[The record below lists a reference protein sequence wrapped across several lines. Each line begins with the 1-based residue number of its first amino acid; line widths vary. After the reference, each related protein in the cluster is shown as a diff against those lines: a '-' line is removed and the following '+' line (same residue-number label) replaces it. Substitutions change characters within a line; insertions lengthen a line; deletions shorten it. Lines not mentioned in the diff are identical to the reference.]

1 MKKKYKQ
8 IIEIEKCEQAVMLAR
23 VSSRKQERGAS
34 LEAQEKSIKEYCN
47 KNNLIIIE
55 PYPKAFVFT
64 ESSTRGGRK
73 KFNEMIEF
81 IEKQKHKTAIVVH
94 TLDRL
99 QRGFGE
105 YEKIKEL
112 LKADKIEVHFIME
125 TLVLDKFSSD
135 DDFTRYDFGILSAK
149 LYLTSMNK
157 NVKRSQKYN
166 REAGLWQGLAPI
178 GYLNA
183 KDERR
188 RATLILDPERAPI
201 IKQIFE
207 EYASGVHSLKSVWL
221 SAKEKGLMS
230 KEPNYNPR
238 SKNFGK
244 ICPISRNK
252 IHDILTNTFYYGAMY
267 VADEEID
274 EKTKKPVKTFYK
286 LINHV
291 YEPLISKE
299 LFDKVQKVLKTRKKE
314 RFCKEQKYAG
324 IPFVFRGLITCKCGC
339 AITPEHHKKGNKE
352 YVYLR
357 CSHQKGSCNQKL
369 VNENTIL
376 EQLDRE
382 IFHQIRI
389 SPTIYDLLKTSITQS
404 LEDEK
409 KINAS
414 IRKKIAE
421 EISLI
426 DTRLER
432 LWECYLDQD
441 IDKAKY
447 ELEKQKY
454 LEQKKDL
461 NARAEKYSDI
471 SNGLKENVGKA
482 IDFAANLSNLM
493 NKSSSDEKNM
503 LLRRLLTNC
512 ILDNGV
518 LKYEIKAPFD
528 KLLSCTNYKKWKDI
542 AIENLEEFENIK
554 IKTQFNIF

>member
-1 MKKKYKQ
+1 MKRKYKQ
-8 IIEIEKCEQAVMLAR
+8 VIEIEKCEQAVMLAR
-23 VSSRKQERGAS
+23 VSSRKQECGAS

-105 YEKIKEL
+105 CEKIKEL

-244 ICPISRNK
+244 IGPISRNK

-314 RFCKEQKYAG
+314 KFCKEQKYAG

-352 YVYLR
+352 YIYLR
-357 CSHQKGSCNQKL
+357 CSHQKGACNQKL

-389 SPTIYDLLKTSITQS
+389 SPTMYDLVKTSITQS

-414 IRKKIAE
+414 VRKKIAE
-421 EISLI
+421 ETSLI

-432 LWECYLDQD
+432 LWECYLDRD

-454 LEQKKDL
+454 LEQKKEL
-461 NARAEKYSDI
+461 NARAEKYTDI

-493 NKSSSDEKNM
+493 NKASPDEKNM

-512 ILDNGV
+512 VLDDGV

-528 KLLSCTNYKKWKDI
+528 KLLTCANYKKWKDI
-542 AIENLEEFENIK
+542 AIDNLEEFENCI
-554 IKTQFNIF
+554 

>member
-8 IIEIEKCEQAVMLAR
+8 VIEIEECKQAVMLAR

-34 LEAQEKSIKEYCN
+34 LEAQVESIQSYC
-47 KNNLIIIE
+47 KRNNLIIIE
-55 PYPKAFVFT
+55 PTPKAFVFT

-81 IEKQKHKTAIVVH
+81 IEKQKNKTAIVVH

-99 QRGFGE
+99 QRGFE
-105 YEKIKEL
+105 ECEKIKEL
-112 LKADKIEVHFIME
+112 LKADKIEVHFIVE
-125 TLVLDKFSSD
+125 SLILDKFSTD
-135 DDFTRYDFGILSAK
+135 DEFTRYDFGILSAK

-157 NVKRSQKYN
+157 NVKRSQKHN

-188 RATLILDPERAPI
+188 KPTLILDPERAPI

-221 SAKEKGLMS
+221 SATEKGLIS

-238 SKNFGK
+238 SKNYGK
-244 ICPISRNK
+244 YCPVSRNK
-252 IHDILTNTFYYGAMY
+252 IHDILTNPFYYGAMY

-274 EKTKKPVKTFYK
+274 ERTKKPVKTFYK

-357 CSHQKGSCNQKL
+357 CSHQKGTCNQKL

-376 EQLDRE
+376 EQLEKE

-389 SPTIYDLLKTSITQS
+389 SPTMHDLLKTSIIQT

-409 KINAS
+409 KVNAS
-414 IRKKIAE
+414 VRKKVAE
-421 EISLI
+421 QINII
-426 DTRLER
+426 DNRLER
-432 LWECYLDQD
+432 LWECYLDRD
-441 IDKAKY
+441 IDKARY

-471 SNGLKENVGKA
+471 SNGLKENVEKA
-482 IDFAANLSNLM
+482 IDFVANLSNLM
-493 NKSSSDEKNM
+493 KAASPDEKNM
-503 LLRRLLTNC
+503 LLKRLLTNC
-512 ILDNGV
+512 VLDGET

-528 KLLSCTNYKKWKDI
+528 KLLSCSNYKKWKDI
-542 AIENLEEFENIK
+542 AMENLEEFEK
-554 IKTQFNIF
+554 IS

>member
-1 MKKKYKQ
+1 M
-8 IIEIEKCEQAVMLAR
+8 
-23 VSSRKQERGAS
+23 
-34 LEAQEKSIKEYCN
+34 
-47 KNNLIIIE
+47 
-55 PYPKAFVFT
+55 FT

-73 KFNEMIEF
+73 KFNEMIDF

-105 YEKIKEL
+105 CEKIKEL
-112 LKADKIEVHFIME
+112 LKADKIEVHFIVE
-125 TLVLDKFSSD
+125 SLILDKFSSD

-238 SKNFGK
+238 SKNYGK

-291 YEPLISKE
+291 YEPIISKE

-357 CSHQKGSCNQKL
+357 CSHQKGTCNQKL

-376 EQLDRE
+376 EQLERE

-389 SPTIYDLLKTSITQS
+389 SPTMHDLLKTSITQS

-414 IRKKIAE
+414 IRKKIVE

-432 LWECYLDQD
+432 LWECYLDRD
-441 IDKAKY
+441 IDKARY

-461 NARAEKYSDI
+461 NARVEKYSDI
-471 SNGLKENVGKA
+471 SNGLKENIGKA

-493 NKSSSDEKNM
+493 KAASPDEKNM
-503 LLRRLLTNC
+503 LLKRLLTNC
-512 ILDNGV
+512 ILDGEF

-528 KLLSCTNYKKWKDI
+528 KLLSCSNYKKWKDI
-542 AIENLEEFENIK
+542 AIENLEEFENCI
-554 IKTQFNIF
+554 

>member
-8 IIEIEKCEQAVMLAR
+8 VIEIEECKQAVMLAR

-34 LEAQEKSIKEYCN
+34 LEAQVEAIQSYC
-47 KNNLIIIE
+47 KRNNLIIIE
-55 PYPKAFVFT
+55 PTPKAFVFT

-81 IEKQKHKTAIVVH
+81 IEKQKNKTAIVVH

-99 QRGFGE
+99 QRGFE
-105 YEKIKEL
+105 ECEKIKEL
-112 LKADKIEVHFIME
+112 LKADKIEVHFIVE
-125 TLVLDKFSSD
+125 SLILDKFSTD
-135 DDFTRYDFGILSAK
+135 DEFTRYDFGILSAK

-157 NVKRSQKYN
+157 NVKRSQKHN

-221 SAKEKGLMS
+221 SATEKGLMS

-238 SKNFGK
+238 SKNYGK
-244 ICPISRNK
+244 YCPVSRNK
-252 IHDILTNTFYYGAMY
+252 IHDILTNPFYYGAMY

-274 EKTKKPVKTFYK
+274 ERTKKPVKTFYK

-357 CSHQKGSCNQKL
+357 CSHQKGSCSQKL
-369 VNENTIL
+369 INENTIL
-376 EQLDRE
+376 EQLERE

-389 SPTIYDLLKTSITQS
+389 SPTMYDLIKTSITQS

-414 IRKKIAE
+414 VRKKVAE

-432 LWECYLDQD
+432 LWECYLDRD

-461 NARAEKYSDI
+461 NARAEKYTDI
-471 SNGLKENVGKA
+471 SNSLKENVGKA

-493 NKSSSDEKNM
+493 KAASPDEKNM
-503 LLRRLLTNC
+503 LLKRLLTNC
-512 ILDNGV
+512 ILEGEV

-528 KLLSCTNYKKWKDI
+528 KLLSCINYKKWKDI
-542 AIENLEEFENIK
+542 AIENLEEFE
-554 IKTQFNIF
+554 KTTM

>member
-8 IIEIEKCEQAVMLAR
+8 VIEIEECKQAVMLAR

-34 LEAQEKSIKEYCN
+34 LEAQVESIQSYC
-47 KNNLIIIE
+47 KRNNLIIIE
-55 PYPKAFVFT
+55 PTPKAFVFT

-81 IEKQKHKTAIVVH
+81 IEKQKNKTAIVVH

-99 QRGFGE
+99 QRGFE
-105 YEKIKEL
+105 ECEKIKEL
-112 LKADKIEVHFIME
+112 LKADKIEVHFIVE
-125 TLVLDKFSSD
+125 SLILDKFSTD
-135 DDFTRYDFGILSAK
+135 DEFTRYDFGILSAK

-157 NVKRSQKYN
+157 NVKRSQKHN

-188 RATLILDPERAPI
+188 KTTLILDPERAPI

-221 SAKEKGLMS
+221 SATEKGLIS

-238 SKNFGK
+238 SKNYGK
-244 ICPISRNK
+244 YCPVSRNK
-252 IHDILTNTFYYGAMY
+252 IHDILTNPFYYGAMY

-274 EKTKKPVKTFYK
+274 ERTKKPVKTFYK

-357 CSHQKGSCNQKL
+357 CSHQKGTCNQKL

-376 EQLDRE
+376 EQLEKE

-389 SPTIYDLLKTSITQS
+389 SPTMHDLLKTSIIQT

-409 KINAS
+409 KVNAS
-414 IRKKIAE
+414 VRKKVAE
-421 EISLI
+421 QINII
-426 DTRLER
+426 DSRLER
-432 LWECYLDQD
+432 LWECYLDRD
-441 IDKAKY
+441 IDKARY

-461 NARAEKYSDI
+461 NARAEKYSNI
-471 SNGLKENVGKA
+471 SNDLKENVEKA
-482 IDFAANLSNLM
+482 IDFVANLSNLM
-493 NKSSSDEKNM
+493 KAASPDEKNM
-503 LLRRLLTNC
+503 LLKRLLTNC
-512 ILDNGV
+512 VLDGET

-542 AIENLEEFENIK
+542 AIENLEEFERETI
-554 IKTQFNIF
+554 

>member
-8 IIEIEKCEQAVMLAR
+8 VIEIEECKQAVMLAR

-34 LEAQEKSIKEYCN
+34 LEAQVESIQSYCN
-47 KNNLIIIE
+47 KNGLIIIE
-55 PYPKAFVFT
+55 PTPKAFVFT

-73 KFNEMIEF
+73 KFNEMIQF

-105 YEKIKEL
+105 CEKIKEL
-112 LKADKIEVHFIME
+112 LKADKIEVHFIQE
-125 TLVLDKFSSD
+125 ALVLDKFSSD

-166 REAGLWQGLAPI
+166 REAGLWQCLAPI
-178 GYLNA
+178 GYLNV

-188 RATLILDPERAPI
+188 KSTLILDPERAPI

-221 SAKEKGLMS
+221 SATEKGLKS
-230 KEPNYNPR
+230 KEPNYNPK
-238 SKNFGK
+238 SKNYGK
-244 ICPISRNK
+244 ICPISKNK
-252 IHDILTNTFYYGAMY
+252 IHDILTNPFYYGAMY

-274 EKTKKPVKTFYK
+274 ERTKKPVKTFYK
-286 LINHV
+286 LVNHV

-314 RFCKEQKYAG
+314 KFCKEQKYAG
-324 IPFVFRGLITCKCGC
+324 IPFTFRGLITCKCGC
-339 AITPEHHKKGNKE
+339 AITPEHHKKGGKE

-357 CSHQKGSCNQKL
+357 CSHQKGSCEQKL
-369 VNENTIL
+369 VNENVIL
-376 EQLDRE
+376 EQLNRE
-382 IFHQIRI
+382 IFHTIRI
-389 SPTIYDLLKTSITQS
+389 SPTMKDILKQSITAS

-409 KINAS
+409 KVNAS
-414 IRKKIAE
+414 VRKKIAE
-421 EISLI
+421 EINLI
-426 DTRLER
+426 DNRLER
-432 LWECYLDQD
+432 LWECYLDRD
-441 IDKAKY
+441 IDKTRY

-461 NARAEKYSDI
+461 NTKAEKYTDI
-471 SNGLKENVGKA
+471 SKELKENVSKA
-482 IDFAANLSNLM
+482 IDFASDLANLMKIASP
-493 NKSSSDEKNM
+493 DEKNM
-503 LLRRLLTNC
+503 LLKKLLTNC
-512 ILDNGV
+512 VLDDEV

-528 KLLSCTNYKKWKDI
+528 KLLSCSNYKKWKDI
-542 AIENLEEFENIK
+542 AMENLEEFEK
-554 IKTQFNIF
+554 VTL

>member
-8 IIEIEKCEQAVMLAR
+8 VIEIEKCEQAVMLAR

-47 KNNLIIIE
+47 RNNLIIIE

-73 KFNEMIEF
+73 KFNEMIDF

-105 YEKIKEL
+105 CEKIKEL
-112 LKADKIEVHFIME
+112 LKADKIEVHFIVE
-125 TLVLDKFSSD
+125 SLILDKFSSD

-221 SAKEKGLMS
+221 SAKQKCLMS

-238 SKNFGK
+238 SKNYGK

-291 YEPLISKE
+291 YEPIISKE

-357 CSHQKGSCNQKL
+357 CSHQKGTCNQKL

-376 EQLDRE
+376 EQLERE

-389 SPTIYDLLKTSITQS
+389 SPTMHDLLKTSITQS

-432 LWECYLDQD
+432 LWECYLDRD

-461 NARAEKYSDI
+461 NARVEKYSDI
-471 SNGLKENVGKA
+471 SNGLKENIGKA

-493 NKSSSDEKNM
+493 KAASPDEKNM
-503 LLRRLLTNC
+503 LLKRLLTNC
-512 ILDNGV
+512 VLDGEV

-528 KLLSCTNYKKWKDI
+528 KLLVCSNYKKWKDI
-542 AIENLEEFENIK
+542 TIENLEEFENL
-554 IKTQFNIF
+554 N

>member
-1 MKKKYKQ
+1 MKKKYKEV
-8 IIEIEKCEQAVMLAR
+8 IEIEECKQAVMLAR

-34 LEAQEKSIKEYCN
+34 LKAQVEAIQSYC
-47 KNNLIIIE
+47 KRNNLIIIE
-55 PYPKAFVFT
+55 PTPKAFVFT

-81 IEKQKHKTAIVVH
+81 IEKQKNKTAIVVH

-99 QRGFGE
+99 QRGFE
-105 YEKIKEL
+105 ECEKIKEL
-112 LKADKIEVHFIME
+112 LKADKIEVHFIVE
-125 TLVLDKFSSD
+125 SLILDKFSTD
-135 DDFTRYDFGILSAK
+135 DEFTRYDFGILSAK

-157 NVKRSQKYN
+157 NVKRSQKHN

-188 RATLILDPERAPI
+188 KPTLILDPERAPI

-221 SAKEKGLMS
+221 SATEKGLIS

-238 SKNFGK
+238 SKNYGK
-244 ICPISRNK
+244 YCPVSRNK
-252 IHDILTNTFYYGAMY
+252 IHDILTNPFYYGAMY

-274 EKTKKPVKTFYK
+274 ERTKKPVKTFYK

-357 CSHQKGSCNQKL
+357 CSHQKGTCNQKL

-376 EQLDRE
+376 EQLEKE

-389 SPTIYDLLKTSITQS
+389 SPTMHDLLKTSIIQT

-409 KINAS
+409 KVNAS
-414 IRKKIAE
+414 VRKKVAE
-421 EISLI
+421 QINII
-426 DTRLER
+426 DSRLER
-432 LWECYLDQD
+432 LWECYLDRD
-441 IDKAKY
+441 IDKARY

-471 SNGLKENVGKA
+471 SNGLKENVEKA
-482 IDFAANLSNLM
+482 IDFVANLSNLM
-493 NKSSSDEKNM
+493 KAASPDEKNM
-503 LLRRLLTNC
+503 LLKRLLTNC
-512 ILDNGV
+512 VLDGAV
-518 LKYEIKAPFD
+518 LKYKIKAPFD

-542 AIENLEEFENIK
+542 AMENLEEFEK
-554 IKTQFNIF
+554 IS

>member
-1 MKKKYKQ
+1 MKRKYKEV
-8 IIEIEKCEQAVMLAR
+8 IEIEECKQAVMLAR
-23 VSSRKQERGAS
+23 VSSKKQERGAS
-34 LEAQEKSIKEYCN
+34 LEAQEKAIKSYCDRN
-47 KNNLIIIE
+47 GLMIIE
-55 PYPKAFVFT
+55 PAPKAFVFV
-64 ESSTRGGRK
+64 ESSTRGGHK

-99 QRGFGE
+99 QRGFDE
-105 YEKIKEL
+105 CEKIKQL
-112 LKADKIEVHFIME
+112 LKADKIEVHFIQE
-125 TLVLDKFSSD
+125 ALILDKFSSD

-221 SAKEKGLMS
+221 SAVEKGLIS
-230 KEPNYNPR
+230 KEPNYNPK

-244 ICPISRNK
+244 YCPVSKNK
-252 IHDILTNTFYYGAMY
+252 VHDILTNPFYYGEMY

-286 LINHV
+286 LVNHV
-291 YEPLISKE
+291 YPPLISKE
-299 LFDKVQKVLKTRKKE
+299 LFDKVQNVLKTRKKE

-339 AITPEHHKKGNKE
+339 AVTPEHHKKGDKE

-357 CSHQKGSCNQKL
+357 CSHQKGTCKQKL
-369 VNENTIL
+369 INENVIL
-376 EQLDRE
+376 EQLNQE
-382 IFHQIRI
+382 IFHKIRI
-389 SPTIYDLLKTSITQS
+389 SPTMEDILKQSITAS

-414 IRKKIAE
+414 VRKKIAE
-421 EISLI
+421 EINII
-426 DTRLER
+426 DNRLER
-432 LWECYLDQD
+432 LWECYLDRD
-441 IDKAKY
+441 ISKTKY
-447 ELEKQKY
+447 ETEKQKY
-454 LEQKKDL
+454 LEQKKAL
-461 NARAEKYSDI
+461 NAKAEKYTDI
-471 SNGLKENVGKA
+471 SKELKENVGKA
-482 IDFAANLSNLM
+482 IDFATNLSDLM
-493 NKSSSDEKNM
+493 AKASPDEKNM
-503 LLRRLLTNC
+503 LLKKLLTNC
-512 ILDNGV
+512 VLDGEI

-528 KLLSCTNYKKWKDI
+528 KLLSCTNYRKWKDI
-542 AIENLEEFENIK
+542 ALENLEEFEEIK
-554 IKTQFNIF
+554 V

>member
-8 IIEIEKCEQAVMLAR
+8 VIEIEKCEQAVMLAR

-47 KNNLIIIE
+47 RNNLIIIE
-55 PYPKAFVFT
+55 PYSKAFVFT

-73 KFNEMIEF
+73 KFNEMIDF

-105 YEKIKEL
+105 CEKIKEL
-112 LKADKIEVHFIME
+112 LKADKIEVHFIVE
-125 TLVLDKFSSD
+125 SLILDKFSSD

-238 SKNFGK
+238 SKNYGK

-291 YEPLISKE
+291 YEPIISKE

-357 CSHQKGSCNQKL
+357 CSHQKGTCNQKL

-376 EQLDRE
+376 EQLERE

-389 SPTIYDLLKTSITQS
+389 SPTMHDLLKTSITQS

-432 LWECYLDQD
+432 LWECYLDRD

-461 NARAEKYSDI
+461 NARVEKYSDI
-471 SNGLKENVGKA
+471 SNGLKENIGKA

-493 NKSSSDEKNM
+493 KAASPDEKNM
-503 LLRRLLTNC
+503 LLKRLLTNC
-512 ILDNGV
+512 VLDGEV

-528 KLLSCTNYKKWKDI
+528 KLLSCSNYKKWKDI
-542 AIENLEEFENIK
+542 AIENLEDFENCI
-554 IKTQFNIF
+554 